1 MTLKFRAWL
10 KKEKKMVDVDGITFL
25 DGEVNSIRY
34 AKLQSSFYEG
44 IGFKLMQ
51 STGVKDCDGKEIYE
65 GDVVL
70 PSCALASLVFWENGA
85 FQVGHYGDMSYV
97 SVDYEPL
104 LVIGNIYENPELVK
118 EVEK

>member
-1 MTLKFRAWL
+1 MIPKFRAWL
-10 KKEKKMVDVDGITFL
+10 KKEKKMVDVEGLEFVDGKL
-25 DGEVNSIRY
+25 YSIR
-34 AKLQSSFYEG
+34 AKIGG
-44 IGFKLMQ
+44 IMHFFLAHYVLMQ